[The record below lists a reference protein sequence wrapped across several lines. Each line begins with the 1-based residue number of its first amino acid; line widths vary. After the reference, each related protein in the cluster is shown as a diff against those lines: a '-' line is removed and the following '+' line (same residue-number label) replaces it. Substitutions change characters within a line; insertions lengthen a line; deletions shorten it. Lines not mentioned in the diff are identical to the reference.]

1 MEIIVLSKAIGNT
14 NCYGIGIG
22 AMQWSGSRFW
32 GYGSIINPD
41 DARTAYDAAV
51 ALGVDLIDTAE
62 VYGFGKSE
70 KAIGRI
76 LGDVGKNGVKIATK
90 YAPIPWRFSAKSFHK
105 ALDSSLKRLGLD
117 SVDLYQVHFPGGRL
131 SIEELMNA
139 MADAM
144 DQGKIKAAGVSNY
157 SSDDMK
163 HSAEVLSRRGHRLA
177 SNQVEFSLI
186 HRSPEVDGVLDTC
199 RELGV
204 TLIAYSPLGRGL
216 LSGKYGPERPPVG
229 LRKRQ
234 SNFSEENFERVTP
247 LIQELKKTADAYS
260 KTPAQVALNW
270 LARIPEVF
278 PIPGSKSAEQAKAN
292 AGAVSFELSDEEAAR
307 LDDLASVYKAARTFR
322 AGRRS

>member
-1 MEIIVLSKAIGNT
+1 MNKTIGNISC
-14 NCYGIGIG
+14 NGIGFG
-22 AMQWSGSRFW
+22 AMQWSGNRFW
-32 GYGSIINPD
+32 GYGSVIKTR
-41 DARTAYDAAV
+41 DARTAFDAAV
-51 ALGVDLIDTAE
+51 ASGVDFFDTAE

-70 KAIGRI
+70 SVIGEI
-76 LGDVGKNGVKIATK
+76 LRDVGKNGVKIATK
-90 YAPIPWRFSAKSFHK
+90 YAPMPWRFSAKAFHK
-105 ALDSSLKRLGLD
+105 ALDKSLQRLGLE
-117 SVDLYQVHFPGGRL
+117 SVDLYQLHFPGGRL

-139 MADAM
+139 MADAL

-163 HSAEVLSRRGHRLA
+163 RAAEVLNRRGHRLA

-186 HRSPEVDGVLDTC
+186 HRSPEVDGVLDAC

-216 LSGKYGPERPPVG
+216 LTGKYGPERPPVG

-234 SNFSEENFERVTP
+234 SNFSEENFTRVTP
-247 LIQELKKTADAYS
+247 LIEELKKTGDAYG

-270 LARIPEVF
+270 LTRIPEVL

-292 AGAVSFELSDEEAAR
+292 AEAISFDLTEQEAAR
-307 LDDLASVYKAARTFR
+307 LDDLAAVYKVARSFR